1 MYQVQLSENMH
12 YSLKLVSKLVRAFH
26 PARRKSKI
34 LNQYMLKK
42 LGYVPVAT
50 YITGLF
56 YIEVM
61 FHL

>member
-12 YSLKLVSKLVRAFH
+12 YTLKLVSKLVRAFH

-34 LNQYMLKK
+34 LSQSMLKK

>member
-1 MYQVQLSENMH
+1 MH
-12 YSLKLVSKLVRAFH
+12 YTLKLMSKLVRAFH

-34 LNQYMLKK
+34 LSQSMLKK

-61 FHL
+61 FHPL